1 MYKKFNNIKYL
12 GDYMKYTFEDIAA
25 CMFMVVVFAIM
36 SWALVTAAEKE
47 RALGIHGMS
56 SERILVQDE
65 LSRGGQ

>member
-1 MYKKFNNIKYL
+1 
-12 GDYMKYTFEDIAA
+12 MKYTFEDIAA